1 MAPVACFGWP
11 LYGGGVF
18 LIGAAVEFA
27 ISCDDGRPL
36 NVRGVDVGVGD
47 GSGWP
52 LFNGGGA
59 LVGVGTAL
67 AASLDS
73 GHLLASTGG
82 SALGVGSGGGWL
94 LTLVGASRSQLG
106 GPSGSC
112 FLWRRVGH
120 WRASYACGPYWRCE
134 AVGVGGGVPFAACIA
149 VERLLALSA
158 CGCSGLGL
166 ALAAGVNNSV
176 LLALA
181 GSVTFAVCVDRR
193 LALL

>member
-1 MAPVACFGWP
+1 MGSVMAAGGHCSTAEGRWLAWVRRSP
-11 LYGGGVF
+11 L
-18 LIGAAVEFA
+18 AWTA
-27 ISCDDGRPL
+27 
-36 NVRGVDVGVGD
+36 
-47 GSGWP
+47 
-52 LFNGGGA
+52 
-59 LVGVGTAL
+59 GTCWRRL
-67 AASLDS
+67 
-73 GHLLASTGG
+73 GG
-82 SALGVGSGGGWL
+82 SALGVGSGGGRL

-120 WRASYACGPYWRCE
+120 WRASYACRPYWRCE

-166 ALAAGVNNSV
+166 ALAAGVNHSV

>member
-1 MAPVACFGWP
+1 M
-11 LYGGGVF
+11 
-18 LIGAAVEFA
+18 
-27 ISCDDGRPL
+27 
-36 NVRGVDVGVGD
+36 
-47 GSGWP
+47 
-52 LFNGGGA
+52 FNGGGA

-73 GHLLASTGG
+73 GVS
-82 SALGVGSGGGWL
+82 
-94 LTLVGASRSQLG
+94 
-106 GPSGSC
+106 
-112 FLWRRVGH
+112 
-120 WRASYACGPYWRCE
+120 
-134 AVGVGGGVPFAACIA
+134 GGVPFAACIA

-193 LALL
+193 LALA